1 MSQDVKNELLPK
13 MRQQYLNRG
22 RKGKSKLIDTMV
34 DVHGYSRKH
43 AIKMLGAKTT
53 CGGNPRVPKG
63 RPIKYGEDVIKVLK
77 GIWKAAEQPCG
88 KRLVVMLPLWLPFY
102 EKHNVKLNVELRKEV
117 LSISAAQ
124 IDRLLK
130 PYKAK
135 EGFKG
140 RCGTKPGS
148 LLKNQ
153 IPIRTDNWD
162 ITRPGYLEADTVAH
176 CGGSL
181 EGDFIWSLALT
192 DIYSGWTALRAV
204 WNKGADGIVAAVRDI
219 EFKLPFELLG
229 FDCDN
234 GSEFLN
240 NHLLRYFQNRSSFVK
255 FTRSRP
261 YHKDDNGHIEQKNWT
276 HVRQLLGYDRLED
289 PALIEEINN
298 LYVKVWEP
306 LHNYFMPSAKLITKD
321 RHGAKLKRCHD
332 IPQTPCDRL
341 LASDDISKET
351 KRLLIQRRSEL
362 DPIELGNEVE
372 KGLRRILQLSHHSGR
387 PTGSL
392 RSAIIGVK

>member
-1 MSQDVKNELLPK
+1 
-13 MRQQYLNRG
+13 
-22 RKGKSKLIDTMV
+22 
-34 DVHGYSRKH
+34 
-43 AIKMLGAKTT
+43 
-53 CGGNPRVPKG
+53 
-63 RPIKYGEDVIKVLK
+63 
-77 GIWKAAEQPCG
+77 
-88 KRLVVMLPLWLPFY
+88 
-102 EKHNVKLNVELRKEV
+102 
-117 LSISAAQ
+117 
-124 IDRLLK
+124 
-130 PYKAK
+130 
-135 EGFKG
+135 
-140 RCGTKPGS
+140 
-148 LLKNQ
+148 
-153 IPIRTDNWD
+153 
-162 ITRPGYLEADTVAH
+162 
-176 CGGSL
+176 
-181 EGDFIWSLALT
+181 
-192 DIYSGWTALRAV
+192 
-204 WNKGADGIVAAVRDI
+204 VRDI

-321 RHGAKLKRCHD
+321 RHGAKLKRCHNL
-332 IPQTPCDRL
+332 PQTPCDRL

-351 KRLLIQRRSEL
+351 KRLLIERRSEL

-372 KGLRRILQLSHHSGR
+372 KRLRRILKLSPHSSR

-392 RSAIIGVK
+392 RSAII